1 MIQFSRWRCPLRQ
14 VMPMRIFTHC
24 TRMAKPNLQHV
35 RGCRH
40 MRSVGSK
47 SPAPLLPRRAAAVSK
62 PRKIERQSS
71 PSSASSSDDSAATLV
86 DAAAITQQVRP
97 VPTESQACVHIVC
110 MPSCAV
116 PVGCSHTS
124 SVVVSIPLPV

>member
-1 MIQFSRWRCPLRQ
+1 VPPGLIL
-14 VMPMRIFTHC
+14 
-24 TRMAKPNLQHV
+24 AAV

-47 SPAPLLPRRAAAVSK
+47 SPAPLLPRRAAAASK

-86 DAAAITQQVRP
+86 DAAAITQQVRAGARPRMPRP
-97 VPTESQACVHIVC
+97 VLTLPACLVVLSQA
-110 MPSCAV
+110 AFW
-116 PVGCSHTS
+116 SHAG
-124 SVVVSIPLPV
+124 VFDVFGIFV